1 MENIGSLFVRVVNDE
16 NNKVEDWINEHVEI
30 LLGLFFTKN
39 VEILNEVFK
48 KLYFML
54 KKLPRLINE
63 FLYSF

>member
-1 MENIGSLFVRVVNDE
+1 VENIGSLFVRVVNDE

-48 KLYFML
+48 KLL
-54 KKLPRLINE
+54 
-63 FLYSF
+63 